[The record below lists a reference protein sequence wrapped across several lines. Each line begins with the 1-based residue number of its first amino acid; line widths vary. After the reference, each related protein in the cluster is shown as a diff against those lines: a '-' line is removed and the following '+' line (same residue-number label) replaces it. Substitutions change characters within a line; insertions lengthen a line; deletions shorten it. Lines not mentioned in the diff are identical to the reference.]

1 MSADPSAE
9 YTARHARWRQRLAV
23 ESALD
28 ARLAA
33 ARLIIFGAA
42 VALAIAAVQLS
53 WSWWLL
59 LVPVAGFVAL
69 AVRHDQVIRA
79 RDRSASLV
87 DFYDRGLGRIRDSWS
102 GTGATGDRYR
112 NDHHPYA
119 NDLDLFGH
127 ASLFQLLSLARTR
140 TGEDTLAGWLTAA
153 APPAT
158 ILERQAAVREL
169 TDALDT
175 REELSLA
182 VGRSALSV
190 DGDALAAWAEAPPLL
205 APPVMRWVS
214 LAVTGLTVSAAVF
227 VWRGGHE
234 VTLLFAIA
242 AQMVFGVPYS
252 RKVERMLHAADGP
265 TRDLTA
271 LLQAIVLLERGQ
283 FSSGRLALLQRQLRD
298 TGPQASTAITRL
310 RRILEMHDWQ
320 HNMAF
325 APIAFLLMWSIHL
338 GWAVEAWRRTHGAHV
353 RGWLRIIGEFEALA
367 SLSAYAFEHPAD
379 PFPAF
384 TDGGDACFEGTGLG
398 HPLVAA
404 ARMQVNDVS
413 LTAERQLLVVSGS
426 NMSGKSTFLRTI
438 GVNAV
443 LAQAGAPVRAASLR
457 MSPLAVGATLRIQD
471 SLQEGRSRFFAEITR
486 IRELADLARGPV
498 PLLFLLDELFHGT
511 NSHDR
516 LVGASGVLRSLV
528 DRGAIGLITTHDLS
542 LTAIVDTLGARAGN
556 VHFEDSFDGRD
567 MLFDYRVKPGPVT
580 KSNALALMRAVGLD
594 IEGSGLT
601 PQGS

>member
-1 MSADPSAE
+1 MPADPSGE
-9 YTARHARWRQRLAV
+9 YQARLARWRGRFAAA
-23 ESALD
+23 SSLD

-33 ARLIIFGAA
+33 ARLIVFAAALALAAA
-42 VALAIAAVQLS
+42 VWQAS
-53 WSWWLL
+53 WSAWLL
-59 LVPVAGFVAL
+59 LVPVAAFIAL
-69 AVRHDQVIRA
+69 AVRHDRVIRA
-79 RDRSASLV
+79 RDRSAALV
-87 DFYDRGLGRIRDSWS
+87 AFYERGLARIDDRWT
-102 GTGATGDRYR
+102 GTGATGERYR
-112 NDHHPYA
+112 SDHHPYA
-119 NDLDLFGH
+119 NDLDLFGPG
-127 ASLFQLLSLARTR
+127 SLFELLSLARTR

-153 APPAT
+153 APPAAVV
-158 ILERQAAVREL
+158 ERQAAVREL
-169 TDALDT
+169 TGALDT

-182 VGRSALSV
+182 VGRSATSV
-190 DGDALAAWAEAPPLL
+190 DAEALAAWAEAPPLL
-205 APPVMRWVS
+205 APPVMRWIA
-214 LAVTGLTVSAAVF
+214 LAVTALTLAAAAY

-234 VTLLFAIA
+234 VTLLFAIV
-242 AQMVFGVPYS
+242 AQMTFGLPYG

-271 LLQAIVLLERGQ
+271 LLQAVVLLERGQ
-283 FSSGRLALLQRQLRD
+283 FSSGRLALLQRQLHE

-338 GWAVEAWRRTHGAHV
+338 GWTLEAWRRTHGTHV
-353 RGWLRIIGEFEALA
+353 RVWLRIIGEFEALA
-367 SLSAYAFEHPAD
+367 SLSAYAYEHPAD
-379 PFPAF
+379 PFPTF
-384 TDGGDACFEGTGLG
+384 TEDGRACFEGTGLG
-398 HPLVAA
+398 HPLVPA
-404 ARMQVNDVS
+404 ARMQANDVS
-413 LTAERQLLVVSGS
+413 LTADRQLLVVSGS
-426 NMSGKSTFLRTI
+426 NMSGKSTFLRTVGI
-438 GVNAV
+438 NAV
-443 LAQAGAPVRAASLR
+443 LAQAGAPVRAASVR

-542 LTAIVDTLGARAGN
+542 LTAIVDTLGSRAAN

-567 MLFDYRVKPGPVT
+567 MRFDYRVKPGPVT

-594 IEGSGLT
+594 VE
-601 PQGS
+601 